1 MRTFRR
7 VAAILI
13 ALLAITAF
21 AAPRI
26 AESRLNRV
34 LRQPP
39 YKVSQPAQELHRQ
52 LIVAD
57 LHADSLLFGR
67 NLLDRSSRGHV
78 DVPRLRDGNVAIQA
92 FTVVTKV
99 PRHLNIERNSGDT
112 DDIRTLAMVE
122 MWPPRTWN
130 SLIERA
136 LYKAEQLNRFAERS
150 KEDLVVLRSRPDLAN
165 FLECR
170 RSNPK
175 LVAGFLGLEGA
186 QALEGKLSNLDRLYE
201 AGYRMVAPTHFYDT
215 EMSGAAAGIH
225 KGGLT
230 PLGREWVHSMEAK
243 QMIIDLAH
251 ASPKTIQDVTSIAT
265 RPVIVSH
272 TGVKG
277 TCNNNRNL
285 SDGELRAVAK
295 TGGLIGIGFWETAT
309 CGRDAAAIARAISYA
324 ANLIGI
330 DHVALGSDFDGAVT
344 QPFDATGMPL
354 ITEALMKQGFSPEE
368 IAKIM
373 GGNVVR
379 FLQHNLPER

>member
-150 KEDLVVLRSRPDLAN
+150 KR
-165 FLECR
+165 
-170 RSNPK
+170 
-175 LVAGFLGLEGA
+175 G
-186 QALEGKLSNLDRLYE
+186 
-201 AGYRMVAPTHFYDT
+201 
-215 EMSGAAAGIH
+215 
-225 KGGLT
+225 
-230 PLGREWVHSMEAK
+230 LGRPAQSA
-243 QMIIDLAH
+243 
-251 ASPKTIQDVTSIAT
+251 
-265 RPVIVSH
+265 
-272 TGVKG
+272 
-277 TCNNNRNL
+277 
-285 SDGELRAVAK
+285 
-295 TGGLIGIGFWETAT
+295 
-309 CGRDAAAIARAISYA
+309 
-324 ANLIGI
+324 
-330 DHVALGSDFDGAVT
+330 
-344 QPFDATGMPL
+344 
-354 ITEALMKQGFSPEE
+354 
-368 IAKIM
+368 
-373 GGNVVR
+373 
-379 FLQHNLPER
+379 